1 MGKKE
6 ILQKIDA
13 LFEKMPLDKGNEFLQ
28 KHNIKLDLKSSKF
41 KKICAITIGL
51 LFLLLFFS
59 MCDIGFNNTKVVCF
73 CPEPIREKWPAH
85 PESRGAYDIIS
96 CAGNGDW
103 ESVKYIEDKYYDHIL
118 PQWWRLAFEAA
129 LKNGDP
135 QMAVH
140 FLDKGA
146 KLSEEKWEEL
156 LRFSLGD
163 LGSCSSVEFI
173 LEESA
178 IDINKLSFGDVT
190 EDFQN
195 LCKFEKCIKAGFDCR
210 KPENAI
216 ESILNRAKLL
226 TGALINYKSKE
237 AAEKHREKVLIRDN
251 QAFTIISMLLENG
264 YVPSKAD
271 KEYVKSYYDGP
282 NKEKIMGMLKL

>member
-1 MGKKE
+1 
-6 ILQKIDA
+6 
-13 LFEKMPLDKGNEFLQ
+13 
-28 KHNIKLDLKSSKF
+28 
-41 KKICAITIGL
+41 
-51 LFLLLFFS
+51 
-59 MCDIGFNNTKVVCF
+59 
-73 CPEPIREKWPAH
+73 
-85 PESRGAYDIIS
+85 
-96 CAGNGDW
+96 
-103 ESVKYIEDKYYDHIL
+103 
-118 PQWWRLAFEAA
+118 
-129 LKNGDP
+129 
-135 QMAVH
+135 MAVH

-264 YVPSKAD
+264 YIPSKAD